1 MVIFALVVT
10 TNRRAWCAKSSSFM
24 DTCNKNGNPSCKLL
38 GHAFLV
44 DLTCWLYMYIYIYTR
59 ILSRIHTHIHIKNVH
74 IHIPVHMHIHAHG
87 HIHTHCVYI
96 YFMYPY
102 IHIHTYI
109 YVYIHTYDNYVTLTQ
124 STILWSLTTVNRIW
138 SKHTCFIA
146 NIPWWKVP
154 SVSNFGYVSR
164 DAGQQ

>member
-24 DTCNKNGNPSCKLL
+24 DTCNKMATQAANCLVTPSWWIW
-38 GHAFLV
+38 HV
-44 DLTCWLYMYIYIYTR
+44 DYTCIYIYTR

-102 IHIHTYI
+102 IHTYI